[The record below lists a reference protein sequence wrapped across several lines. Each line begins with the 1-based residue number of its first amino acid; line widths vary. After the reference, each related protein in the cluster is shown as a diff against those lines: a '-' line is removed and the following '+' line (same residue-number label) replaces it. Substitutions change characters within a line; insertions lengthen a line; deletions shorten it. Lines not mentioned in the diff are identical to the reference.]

1 MSQDSHSHNQL
12 ETYDCGSLYLED
24 TNGLQ
29 LHMHCIE
36 NYMQNDRC
44 IISGIARVLAYI
56 SCIRILISRKN
67 IAVAEL
73 SDNVHILLIKRE
85 RK

>member
-1 MSQDSHSHNQL
+1 MSQDIHSHSQL
-12 ETYDCGSLYLED
+12 ETLYDCGSLYLGD

-29 LHMHCIE
+29 LHMYCIE

-73 SDNVHILLIKRE
+73 SDNVLPYFVD
-85 RK
+85 